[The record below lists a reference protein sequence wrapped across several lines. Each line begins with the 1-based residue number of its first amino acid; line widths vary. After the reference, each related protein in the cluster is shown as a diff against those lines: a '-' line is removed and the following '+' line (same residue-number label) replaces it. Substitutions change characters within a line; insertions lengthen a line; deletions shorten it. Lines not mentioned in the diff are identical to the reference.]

1 MSTRPL
7 LALIAMAIAVGICP
21 GSAAARE
28 CFVYVGT
35 YTDRGLLGKP
45 SANAPGVT
53 SKGIYVFRFDTVT
66 GKLTPLGLAAETPN
80 PTYIAFSASGK
91 FLYAVNE
98 IYQFRGQPGGAIGA
112 YSIDPA
118 SGLLTLLN
126 QVAARGTGPCHLCID
141 RTGKN
146 LLAANFGSGS
156 VAVFPID
163 PAGTLRPASGFSQET
178 GSGPNS
184 RQDGPHSH
192 AINLTPDNRL
202 AISSEFGTDRLRVFR
217 FDASAGTLTPAE
229 PPHVPMKP
237 ASAPRHLAFHQNG
250 KFAYSLNE
258 IDSTVTVLAYD
269 SGKGT
274 FRPLQNLSAL
284 PAGFRDHNTAAEV
297 IVHPSGKFLY
307 TSNRGHHSIAVF
319 AIESD
324 GTLRT
329 IAHVPSGGKTPR
341 GFSVDSSGR
350 WLIAAGQSTHN
361 IAVFAIDPVTGIPA
375 PTGETAPVHTAL
387 CVKFLELPE

>member
-1 MSTRPL
+1 MHRL
-7 LALIAMAIAVGICP
+7 LLVLFLAALSLQP
-21 GSAAARE
+21 AAAAPG

-45 SANAPGVT
+45 SANAPGAL
-53 SKGIYVFRFDTVT
+53 SKGIYVFRFDTTT

-80 PTYIAFSASGK
+80 PTYITFSASGK

-98 IYQFRGQPGGAIGA
+98 IYQYRGEPSGAIGA

-118 SGLLTLLN
+118 NGHLTLLN
-126 QVAARGTGPCHLCID
+126 QVPAHGTGPCHAVID
-141 RTGKN
+141 QTGRN

-156 VAVFPID
+156 VAVFPLNPD
-163 PAGTLRPASGFSQET
+163 GTLRPASSFSQDT
-178 GSGPNS
+178 GKGPNS

-192 AINLTPDNRL
+192 AINLTPDNRF
-202 AISSEFGTDRLRVFR
+202 AIASEFGTDRLRIFR

-229 PPHVPMKP
+229 PPRVPMKP
-237 ASAPRHLAFHQNG
+237 ASAPRHLAFHPNG

-269 SGKGT
+269 GAKGS
-274 FRPLQNLSAL
+274 FRQLQNLSAL
-284 PAGFRDHNTAAEV
+284 PAGFRDFNTAAEV
-297 IVHPSGKFLY
+297 IAHPSGKFLY

-319 AIESD
+319 AIEAD
-324 GTLRT
+324 GTLR
-329 IAHVPSGGKTPR
+329 ILAHAPCGGKTPR
-341 GFSVDSSGR
+341 GFSIDSSGR

-361 IAVFAIDPVTGIPA
+361 IAVFAIDPVTGIPT
-375 PTGETAPVHTAL
+375 PTGETAPVHTPTG
-387 CVKFLELPE
+387 VKFLELRE